1 MSSTPKPLPLVEPA
15 DRRRGNATLRLNPT
29 ITALLRSWKLIAA
42 TTFAALV
49 ISAAF
54 AKFALTKLYRAEA
67 VLRPISQLMPNGI
80 GASPAESLGSSLLG
94 STLGQS
100 RAQEIVAI
108 LKSFDFDLA
117 LVGGHNLQDELFSE
131 VSGWRRG
138 SDPRW
143 DVLRLLQRRFYCD
156 YSVSTGNISISYL
169 NPSRT
174 KAERILG
181 YYIDDLR
188 QKLRQE
194 QIRATG
200 AAVKSLQEEAK
211 STPDSLLEAQLYQL
225 VAQELQE
232 QKLAMVD
239 ADFAFKVI
247 ENPAASDRPYSP
259 NILLVT
265 GLAGIVSLV
274 LCCLIVVSLD
284 WLRRARIASEGAYPA
299 GRRREL
305 TVTR

>member
-1 MSSTPKPLPLVEPA
+1 MSSTPKPLPLADSP
-15 DRRRGNATLRLNPT
+15 DRRRGNSNPALNPAM
-29 ITALLRSWKLIAA
+29 IALVRSWKPIAA
-42 TTFAALV
+42 ITIAALV

-54 AKFALTKLYRAEA
+54 ANLGMTKLYRAEA
-67 VLRPISQLMPNGI
+67 VLRPISQLMPNGM

-94 STLGQS
+94 TTLGQS

-108 LKSFDFDLA
+108 LKSFDFNLA
-117 LVGGHNLQDELFSE
+117 LVGGHDLQNELLSE
-131 VSGWRRG
+131 VSPWRRG
-138 SDPRW
+138 NDSHW
-143 DVLRLLQRRFYCD
+143 DVLRLLQHRFDCE
-156 YSVSTGNISISYL
+156 YSVGDGNITMSYL
-169 NPSRT
+169 DPSRAT
-174 KAERILG
+174 AQRNLG

-188 QKLRQE
+188 QKLREE
-194 QIRATG
+194 QIHTTG
-200 AAVKSLQEEAK
+200 AAIKSLQEEAK

-259 NILLVT
+259 NTLMVA

-274 LCCLIVVSLD
+274 LCCLILVSLD
-284 WLRRARIASEGAYPA
+284 WLRRARVASEGASPA
-299 GRRREL
+299 GRRRDL
-305 TVTR
+305 TSTR